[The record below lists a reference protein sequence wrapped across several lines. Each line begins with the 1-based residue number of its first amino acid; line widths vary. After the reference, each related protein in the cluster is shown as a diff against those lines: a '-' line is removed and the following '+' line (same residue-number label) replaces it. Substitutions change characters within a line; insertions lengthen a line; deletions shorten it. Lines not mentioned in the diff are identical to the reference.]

1 MALKGSM
8 RQIKT
13 VMPVDSMAGRL
24 SKVKVSKYDPNRY
37 GKKGSY
43 VGFNLSYSAK
53 NFFRVIDK
61 PFNYLTTAT
70 SQAALLRQEKFKAVS
85 LAARQNLTDPTKRAA
100 LEAAYALQTKY
111 ATLWG
116 YAFKQAWDAY
126 ED

>member
-1 MALKGSM
+1 MALKGSN
-8 RQIKT
+8 RVIKT

-24 SKVKVSKYDPNRY
+24 SKVKVSKFDPNRY

-43 VGFNLSYSAK
+43 IGFNLSYSAK

-61 PFNYLTTAT
+61 PFNYTSTET
-70 SQAALLRQEKFKAVS
+70 SQAALLRQQKFKAVS
-85 LAARQNLTDPTKRAA
+85 LATHENLTDPTKRQT
-100 LEAAYALQTKY
+100 LEAMYALQTKY

-116 YAFKQAWDAY
+116 FAFKQAWDAY

>member
-1 MALKGSM
+1 MLKGSN
-8 RQIKT
+8 RVIKT

-43 VGFNLSYSAK
+43 IGFNLSYSAK

-61 PFNYLTTAT
+61 PFNYKTAAT
-70 SQAALLRQEKFKAVS
+70 SQAALLRQAKFKAVVLS
-85 LAARQNLTDPTKRAA
+85 THERMTDPAKRVVD
-100 LEAAYALQTKY
+100 EAAFALQTKY
-111 ATLWG
+111 ATFRG
-116 YAFKQAWDAY
+116 YVFKQEWDDY